1 MSASDQDPAL
11 APASQIRLVIGVML
25 AGFCCFLQLYAT
37 QPLLALLMHT
47 FNTSEAAVSLTV
59 SAPTLALALASPFI
73 GMFAD
78 SIGRKR
84 VIVPC
89 IFGASVATLLCAAA
103 PTLNW
108 LIFWRFL
115 CGVFT
120 PGIIAVTIAYIT
132 EESPR
137 GKGGAVMGM
146 YITSNAAGGLTGRL
160 AAGFIAG
167 YAAWQW
173 AFVVLGV
180 ITLAGALGVWW
191 LLPRSQKHR
200 NTDGDWH
207 EGLRAMGR
215 HFKNGPLLA
224 TFAAGFNVL
233 FCHVGLFTYI
243 TFRLS
248 KPPFS
253 LSVKAQSMIF
263 LVYGLGVI
271 ISPITGKF
279 VDRYGHRAVAMAGV
293 AALISGALLT
303 LPDNLL
309 IVIIGVTI
317 ASSGVFITQ
326 AAASSHI
333 GKVAK
338 EWRSAASGIYVS
350 LYYGGGS
357 LGATGLALPWHLFG
371 WYGIT
376 GSLIVVQLASAVLAW
391 RYFAR
396 GPHIKAEPALP
407 IE

>member
-1 MSASDQDPAL
+1 
-11 APASQIRLVIGVML
+11 ML

-37 QPLLALLMHT
+37 QPLLALFKET
-47 FNTSEAAVSLTV
+47 FHASVATVSLTV
-59 SAPTLALALASPFI
+59 SAPTLALAVASPFV

-89 IFGASVATLLCAAA
+89 IFGTAVATLMCATA

-115 CGVFT
+115 GGVFT

-160 AAGFIAG
+160 ASGFIADF
-167 YAAWQW
+167 AHWQL
-173 AFVVLGV
+173 AFVVLGL
-180 ITLAGALGVWW
+180 ITLGCALGVLW
-191 LLPRSQKHR
+191 LLPRSQAHR
-200 NTDGDWH
+200 TGGGDWR
-207 EGLRAMGR
+207 EGLLAMGR
-215 HFKNGPLLA
+215 HFKNPPLVA

-233 FCHVGLFTYI
+233 FCHVGLFTYAN
-243 TFRLS
+243 FRLS
-248 KPPFS
+248 QPPFS
-253 LSVKAQSMIF
+253 LSTKSQSMIF

-271 ISPITGKF
+271 ISPVTGKY
-279 VDRYGHRAVAMAGV
+279 VDRFGHRAVAMVGV
-293 AALISGALLT
+293 ISLVAGALLT
-303 LPDNLL
+303 LPDNLWIFIL
-309 IVIIGVTI
+309 GVTL

-338 EWRSAASGIYVS
+338 EWRSAASGIYVGV
-350 LYYGGGS
+350 YYGGGS
-357 LGATGLALPWHLFG
+357 IGATGLALPWHIFG
-371 WYGIT
+371 WYGIA
-376 GSLIVVQLASAVLAW
+376 GALVAVQGISAILMW
-391 RYFAR
+391 KYFAR
-396 GPHIKAEPALP
+396 GPHIKSDAALP
-407 IE
+407 LE

>member
-1 MSASDQDPAL
+1 
-11 APASQIRLVIGVML
+11 ML

-37 QPLLALLMHT
+37 QPLLALFKET
-47 FNTSEAAVSLTV
+47 FHASVATVSLTV
-59 SAPTLALALASPFI
+59 SAPTLALAAASPFV

-89 IFGASVATLLCAAA
+89 IFGTAVATLLCAAA
-103 PTLNW
+103 PSLNW

-115 CGVFT
+115 GGVFT
-120 PGIIAVTIAYIT
+120 PGIVAVTIAYIA

-160 AAGFIAG
+160 AAGFIAD

-180 ITLAGALGVWW
+180 ITLLSAVGVLW
-191 LLPRSQKHR
+191 LLPRSHVER
-200 NTDGDWH
+200 TGGDWR
-207 EGLRAMGR
+207 EGLRAMVG
-215 HFKNGPLLA
+215 HFKNPPLVA

-233 FCHVGLFTYI
+233 FCHVGLFTYAN
-243 TFRLS
+243 FRLS
-248 KPPFS
+248 QPPFS
-253 LSVKAQSMIF
+253 LSTKAQSMIF

-271 ISPITGKF
+271 ISPITGKY
-279 VDRYGHRAVAMAGV
+279 VDRFGHRAVAMAGV
-293 AALISGALLT
+293 IALIAGALLT
-303 LPDNLL
+303 LPDNLWIFVL
-309 IVIIGVTI
+309 GVTL

-338 EWRSAASGIYVS
+338 EWRSAASGIYVG

-357 LGATGLALPWHLFG
+357 VGATGLALPWHLFG
-371 WYGIT
+371 WFGIA
-376 GSLIVVQLASAVLAW
+376 GALVVVQLISAALMW
-391 RYFAR
+391 NYFAR

-407 IE
+407 LE